1 MSKVNKVK
9 FLSERT
15 SGVPPAIFNP
25 EPAQPMTIFQNIV
38 RDLAHILEN
47 PSDLDPYK
55 FALNFQSPSE
65 IVHIQIKSLPHKTAR
80 HRLDV
85 EEEDEEVSVE
95 KENERLN
102 TKDLVASELEQAL
115 RITQDLAQ
123 KAIKVDGLQDC
134 AAG

>member
-1 MSKVNKVK
+1 MLPTYSTGTQ
-9 FLSERT
+9 R
-15 SGVPPAIFNP
+15 
-25 EPAQPMTIFQNIV
+25 
-38 RDLAHILEN
+38 
-47 PSDLDPYK
+47 
-55 FALNFQSPSE
+55 SE
-65 IVHIQIKSLPHKTAR
+65 IIHRTAQSKSKSLPHKTAQ

-85 EEEDEEVSVE
+85 EEEDEEVDDE
-95 KENERLN
+95 KERLS

>member
-1 MSKVNKVK
+1 M
-9 FLSERT
+9 LPTYLTGTQR
-15 SGVPPAIFNP
+15 
-25 EPAQPMTIFQNIV
+25 
-38 RDLAHILEN
+38 
-47 PSDLDPYK
+47 
-55 FALNFQSPSE
+55 SE
-65 IVHIQIKSLPHKTAR
+65 IIHRTAQSKSKSLPHKTAQ

-85 EEEDEEVSVE
+85 EEEDEEVSDE
-95 KENERLN
+95 KENERLS